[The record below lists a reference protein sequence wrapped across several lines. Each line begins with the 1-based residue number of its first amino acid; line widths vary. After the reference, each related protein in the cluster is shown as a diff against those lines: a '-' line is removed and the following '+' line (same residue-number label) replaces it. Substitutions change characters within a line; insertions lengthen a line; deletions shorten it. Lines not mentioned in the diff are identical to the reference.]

1 MAFTSNRHYA
11 RFMKHGIRWAYD
23 PRELGDAIRRVRRER
38 GLTQADLGDRLGVGR
53 MTISR
58 LEKGEAVSVET
69 ALRALSECGYA
80 VAVAPKFSRLRF
92 DEASTPDR
100 AVADADG

>member
-1 MAFTSNRHYA
+1 
-11 RFMKHGIRWAYD
+11 MKHRIRWAYD
-23 PRELGDAIRRVRRER
+23 PREFGEAIRRVRLER
-38 GLTQADLGDRLGVGR
+38 GLTQADLGERLGVGR

-80 VAVAPKFSRLRF
+80 VAVAPKFARLRL
-92 DEASTPDR
+92 EENALPGGG
-100 AVADADG
+100 VADTDG

>member
-1 MAFTSNRHYA
+1 
-11 RFMKHGIRWAYD
+11 
-23 PRELGDAIRRVRRER
+23 
-38 GLTQADLGDRLGVGR
+38 

-80 VAVAPKFSRLRF
+80 VAVAPKFARLRLEE
-92 DEASTPDR
+92 DAVPG
-100 AVADADG
+100 VADTDG